1 MGTLPEATKTGI
13 VALAQD
19 YGTSF
24 RNLATVWLALPQE
37 TAELSKAF
45 AEITPK
51 VDALI
56 SGLESRAAMADTES
70 AAIDE
75 HVRTVLIIA
84 VGASVCLT
92 LFACVLIG
100 LAITRPLG
108 VLTGAMQKL
117 ASGAVD
123 TEVPDRD
130 RRNEIGLMASALQVF
145 KDNMIETERLKV
157 GQEEIKERTEAEK
170 KASMHKLAD
179 EFEASIKEVVGKVS
193 SSATELQT
201 AANTMSSMA
210 EERNRQATAVAAASE
225 QASTNVQTVSAATEE
240 LSTSISEISRRV
252 SGSSTIANRAVA
264 EADRANVTVASLAQ
278 EAQKIGEVLQLIND
292 IASQTNLLALNATIE
307 AARAGEAGKGFAVV
321 AAEVK
326 SLATQTAKA
335 TDDIGQRIDQI
346 QSATKGTV
354 EAIDSIQKTIGEISG
369 ISTTI
374 ASAVEEQ
381 GAATQEIARNVQQAA
396 TGTGEVSANIAGVT
410 QAAGETG
417 SAASQVLGSA
427 GTLSKQAEAL
437 RGQVDQFLK
446 TVRAA

>member
-157 GQEEIKERTEAEK
+157 GQEEIKERTEAERRPPCT
-170 KASMHKLAD
+170 
-179 EFEASIKEVVGKVS
+179 S
-193 SSATELQT
+193 SPT
-201 AANTMSSMA
+201 SSKH
-210 EERNRQATAVAAASE
+210 R
-225 QASTNVQTVSAATEE
+225 
-240 LSTSISEISRRV
+240 SRRWW
-252 SGSSTIANRAVA
+252 
-264 EADRANVTVASLAQ
+264 
-278 EAQKIGEVLQLIND
+278 
-292 IASQTNLLALNATIE
+292 
-307 AARAGEAGKGFAVV
+307 AR
-321 AAEVK
+321 
-326 SLATQTAKA
+326 SRLRRPSCRR
-335 TDDIGQRIDQI
+335 QR
-346 QSATKGTV
+346 T
-354 EAIDSIQKTIGEISG
+354 
-369 ISTTI
+369 
-374 ASAVEEQ
+374 
-381 GAATQEIARNVQQAA
+381 RCRRWRRR
-396 TGTGEVSANIAGVT
+396 GTGRR
-410 QAAGETG
+410 
-417 SAASQVLGSA
+417 LP
-427 GTLSKQAEAL
+427 
-437 RGQVDQFLK
+437 
-446 TVRAA
+446 